1 MELIAESLEP
11 SLGGQHLLDNAGWD
25 INMGNITGF
34 EEPSSAWFV
43 PFNLEPPL
51 IGQDVD
57 VFNSLGGM
65 GMSYGM
71 GGMSVNNLGNGN
83 GNGMGGTSTG

>member
-1 MELIAESLEP
+1 M
-11 SLGGQHLLDNAGWD
+11 
-25 INMGNITGF
+25 
-34 EEPSSAWFV
+34 

-65 GMSYGM
+65 GTNYNMA
-71 GGMSVNNLGNGN
+71 GMSVNDLGNGN
-83 GNGMGGTSTG
+83 GNGMGGTSSG